1 MTASNASG
9 ADRLQL
15 SANALTVLE
24 RRYLVKDDAGKP
36 SERAEDL
43 FWRVART
50 IAGADAAYGASPKA
64 VEAVAETFF
73 DLMATRVW
81 MPNSPTLMNAGRPLG
96 QLSACFVLPVEDS
109 LSNGKS
115 GIYDTLRSMA
125 LVHQSGGGTG
135 FSFSRLRPKNDVVRS
150 TMGVAS
156 GPVSFM
162 KLYDAS
168 TDVVKQGGTRR
179 GANMGILRV
188 DHPDIL
194 EFISCKDDLTQVTN
208 FNLSVAVTDAFMEA
222 VERGSAYDLIH
233 PRTGKPVGQL
243 DAREVFRKIVHGAWK
258 TGEPGVFFIDRAN
271 QYNPVPRL
279 GSYEATNPCGEQPL
293 LAYDVC
299 NLGSINLG
307 LFVKDGEV
315 DWEGLRTAVHLCT
328 HFLDNVID
336 ANRYPLSEI
345 DDLAKRIRRIGLG
358 VMGWADLL
366 VRLGIPYNSDEGVA
380 LGRRVMQFVDEEA
393 KVASERL
400 AAARGTFPEWEH
412 SIWGPDATCARDAR
426 GDRIRPMRALRNCN
440 LTTVAP
446 TGTISII
453 ADCSSGIEPLFAV
466 AFMRNQAGVL
476 MPDVNGE
483 FVAIAKQEGW
493 YSDALMQR
501 IAESGHIHF
510 DEVPAKWQRV
520 FVTAHDVTPE
530 WHIRMQAAFQE
541 FTDSAIS
548 KTCNFPHQA
557 SEEDVEQIYRLAFQ
571 LNCKGVTVYRDG
583 SREMQVLST
592 GSTAKKVQEQAGAA
606 GGAAASSAQ
615 ATDGQQSLAEALG
628 RIAEVE
634 AELARTR
641 AQLHDSEAENLQRR
655 AKRSRPDLLKGSTRR
670 MDTPLGTMYVNITE
684 DDKAQPFEVFISLG
698 KAGGALYADVEAI
711 GRLISLA
718 LRSGIPMVEVY
729 RQLRGI
735 SSDRVVGLG
744 PNKVLSVPDA
754 IGIAIEKWMQDKQ
767 GVQQDLLTPAAPV
780 ASAAQAATPVRV
792 GEVSMPGGPTDF
804 IGTCPD
810 CSSQL
815 AFVEGCVK
823 CHVCGFS
830 ECG

>member
-1 MTASNASG
+1 MTASRKNTL
-9 ADRLQL
+9 DL

-24 RRYLVKDDAGKP
+24 RRYLVKDDHGRPA
-36 SERAEDL
+36 ETAEDL

-50 IAGADAAYGASPKA
+50 VAEPDRQHGASDKA
-64 VEAVAETFF
+64 VEGLAETFF
-73 DLMATRVW
+73 ELMATRVW

-96 QLSACFVLPVEDS
+96 QLSACFVLPVDDA
-109 LSNGKS
+109 LSNNKS
-115 GIYDTLRSMA
+115 GIYDTLRAMA

-135 FSFSRLRPKNDVVRS
+135 FAFSRLRPKNDVVRS

-194 EFISCKDDLTQVTN
+194 EFITCKDDLTQVTN
-208 FNLSVAVTDAFMEA
+208 FNISVAVTDAFMRALEDG
-222 VERGSAYDLIH
+222 RAYDLVH
-233 PRTGKPVGQL
+233 PRTGNVVGQL
-243 DAREVFRKIVHGAWK
+243 DAREVFAKIVHGAWK

-293 LAYDVC
+293 LPYDVC
-299 NLGSINLG
+299 NLGSINVG
-307 LFVKDGEV
+307 LFAKGGEV
-315 DWEGLRTAVHLCT
+315 DWERLRTAVHLCT

-336 ANRYPLSEI
+336 ANRYPLGEI

-366 VRLGIPYNSDEGVA
+366 VRLGVPYDSDEAVE
-380 LGRRVMQFVDEEA
+380 LGRRLMMFVDDEA

-400 AAARGTFPEWEH
+400 AETRGPFPEWER
-412 SIWGPDATCARDAR
+412 SIWGPDETCARGPDGA
-426 GDRIRPMRALRNCN
+426 RIRPLRRLRNCN

-453 ADCSSGIEPLFAV
+453 AGCSSGIEPLFAV

-476 MPDVNGE
+476 MPDVNE
-483 FVAIAKQEGW
+483 DFTSIAKREGW
-493 YSDALMQR
+493 YSDELVQR

-510 DEVPAKWQRV
+510 DEVPKAWQRV

-548 KTCNFPHQA
+548 KTCNFPNA
-557 SEEDVEQIYRLAFQ
+557 ATVEDVEQIYRLAYQ
-571 LNCKGVTVYRDG
+571 LGCKGVTVYRDG
-583 SREMQVLST
+583 AREGQVLST
-592 GSTAKKVQEQAGAA
+592 GSTAKKVQGQTV
-606 GGAAASSAQ
+606 GGDAQ
-615 ATDGQQSLAEALG
+615 RQLAEVLG
-628 RIAEVE
+628 RLAEVE
-634 AELARTR
+634 AELARTKV
-641 AQLHDSEAENLQRR
+641 QLHDVETENLQRR
-655 AKRSRPDLLKGSTRR
+655 TMRSRPEVLPGSTRR
-670 MDTPLGTMYVNITE
+670 VESPLGTMYVNITE
-684 DDKAQPFEVFISLG
+684 DDKGQPFEVFISLG
-698 KAGGALYADVEAI
+698 KAGGALMAVVEAI

-718 LRSGIPMVEVY
+718 LRSGVPLREIH
-729 RQLRGI
+729 RQLRDI

-744 PNKVLSVPDA
+744 PNKVKSVPDA
-754 IGIAIEKWMQDKQ
+754 IAIAFERWTQEKNGI
-767 GVQQDLLTPAAPV
+767 QQDLL
-780 ASAAQAATPVRV
+780 ASTGSEQVPVREIV
-792 GEVSMPGGPTDF
+792 LQGGGEMLERRSADQDF
-804 IGTCPD
+804 IGACPD
-810 CSSQL
+810 CGSQL
-815 AFVEGCVK
+815 AFIEGCAK
-823 CHVCGFS
+823 CHVCGYS